1 MTPSY
6 SPPHEGEKIIGI
18 DASQA
23 NRQVRSGTEWY
34 AFYLIEEFKRLL
46 GDRGDIKV
54 RLYLRDAPR
63 ADLAKDLPL
72 NFEVKILRWPFKYFW
87 VQKRLSLEMLLH
99 PPDVLFCP
107 AHTIP
112 LIHPPKT
119 LTTLHDI
126 GFEDY
131 PELYDKLSLW
141 YHKFSAWLAVKKA
154 HHIFTVSEFSKSRI
168 VEVYDCPTEK
178 ITVTH
183 LGYYAEKFKLMAE
196 SAVGPRLA
204 KYDLKYKDYFLFI
217 GRLEPKK
224 NILNIVKA
232 YEKLDTETPLVLAG
246 RRVNIQ
252 DVEMYLADRPGL
264 SSKIKFVGYFE
275 EDDLALLYNG
285 AKILVF
291 PTLYEGFG
299 LPIIEAQA
307 CGTPVV
313 TSITGSC
320 TEIAGRGAIVV
331 DPESPEEIA
340 AAISQL
346 LSDPK
351 LREEKISAGFK
362 NIKRFSWQTCA
373 EKSLEVLLSL

>member
-1 MTPSY
+1 MVL
-6 SPPHEGEKIIGI
+6 GI

-23 NRQVRSGTEWY
+23 NREIRSGTEWY
-34 AFYLIEEFKRLL
+34 AFYLIEEFKQLL
-46 GDRGDIKV
+46 RGRSDIRV
-54 RLYLRDAPR
+54 RLYTRDPLRS
-63 ADLAKDLPL
+63 DLAQDLPA
-72 NFEVKILRWPFKYFW
+72 NFENRILKWPFKYFW

-141 YHKFSAWLAVKKA
+141 YHKFSARLAVKKTR
-154 HHIFTVSEFSKSRI
+154 HIFTPSEFSKERI
-168 VEVYDCPTEK
+168 IEVYGCDPAK
-178 ITVTH
+178 IIVIH
-183 LGYYAEKFKLMAE
+183 LGYDAEKFKLMDRG
-196 SAVGPRLA
+196 AVEPRLA
-204 KYDLKYKDYFLFI
+204 KYDLRYKDYFLFI

-232 YEKLDTETPLVLAG
+232 YETLDTEIPLVLAG
-246 RRVNIQ
+246 RKVNIR
-252 DVEMYLADRPGL
+252 DVKTYLADRPDL
-264 SSKIKFVGYFE
+264 SSRIKFIGYFE

-313 TSITGSC
+313 TSNTGSC
-320 TEIAGRGAIVV
+320 TEIAGRGAVIV

-346 LSDPK
+346 LFDQT
-351 LREEKISAGFK
+351 LREEKISAGFE

-373 EKSLEVLLSL
+373 EKTLEQLLNPLKKAEPSPVRGI